1 MISCSHSWKNICGL
15 GWVLPTLL
23 PARRSAMAV
32 TKLEE
37 EAGSSDK
44 GAGAQGWTLRL

>member
-15 GWVLPTLL
+15 GWVLPTPL
-23 PARRSAMAV
+23 PARRSAVAV

-37 EAGSSDK
+37 AASSDK